1 MDSTPSTRSRNR
13 SPRASTAASGQ
24 NRSVAQ
30 PPAPNVS
37 TQDWIEPPLASPIP
51 SFEDHGGGPYGVLED
66 MQALGSRPTAKVRGR
81 VKPDGPRKNALNKS
95 LANPMATAS
104 NQATPETTPAPME
117 VLPEQPLVIVDDE
130 RDDDYTPRP
139 SKKPAKARLSRSA
152 AINAKSTASPK
163 PTTPSVTASETP
175 VPSSVATPVA
185 SATPV
190 APPVAPPAS
199 SAPTAPARH
208 PPNPLPKDEV
218 IRHLKAFDRV
228 VPIPSD
234 PDQRNLHNVV
244 KAAVRKSM
252 EVGNK
257 ILGLAIQ
264 DVYLESFSNPRL
276 VHLLKGILD
285 QTSTPGEIA
294 VFREHINQ
302 AKKKIKAKETAM
314 KKKLPSEIKRT
325 SSPAPEMVPR
335 PSIEN
340 QAVPRKPKISL
351 KMTKNTKAV
360 SKPVDSPAPLPAKT
374 KPRASSISS
383 SSSLSSLTS
392 IEETPEPQAL
402 MAPHYS
408 PPPYPPRSTVAPT
421 TLAAPV
427 DTNGSGKRSSM
438 EAGNDEDDRQFQA
451 KKQKLDET
459 VNRDA
464 PTEES
469 HVRPD
474 LSAIPK
480 VHKNLMVPPVQLTA
494 SDARSRDIS
503 ADAASS
509 LTEVSSPLSSTSRR
523 NTPKRTSMPAKL
535 FKKKAKTKNSYVS
548 PISGTTRSILSDSTL
563 PRIRDYDYQN
573 ANHNFARRPVKKQAP
588 GQSADEDGTSR
599 RASPGGP
606 DVNEESDNNDYCTAC
621 NTSGFL
627 LCCDGCDS
635 SFHLHC
641 LDPPL
646 SQDAPE
652 LNEAWYC
659 FGCTAKRAQPQRHSR
674 GLFAALLLNLDK
686 RNPSNFVLP
695 QDIREYFDGV
705 ATAKDGKFVEQLAT
719 KTRRGAGYD
728 ELPDHFKTKDAKGQA
743 ILCYNCSLSSL
754 GRREIIT
761 CDQCSAHWH
770 LDCLD
775 PPLANAPYR
784 DHTGRKIRDWLCPL
798 HADHALRAMEVPR
811 LADRQ
816 FQRERRI
823 HMRRPRGAKVVDTA
837 LNRDFINDGV
847 IEIAN
852 DSSDDDSEFE
862 EVDVS
867 GVVYRLPEKGIK
879 LDFIDRVRRG
889 RAAEQYY
896 SNPQAY
902 SRPNKRRA
910 MEQTDFFRRSFVE
923 QRTALDL
930 VGLANQQADLDF
942 NGDQVSGLLTTL
954 IAEAPADVVAQM
966 IEAEKEAKS
975 SDTTGPPSPP
985 ASDQHTEQSLAQQ
998 RKSLELLQTLIARKL
1013 AAMPDQ

>member
-1 MDSTPSTRSRNR
+1 
-13 SPRASTAASGQ
+13 
-24 NRSVAQ
+24 
-30 PPAPNVS
+30 
-37 TQDWIEPPLASPIP
+37 
-51 SFEDHGGGPYGVLED
+51 
-66 MQALGSRPTAKVRGR
+66 
-81 VKPDGPRKNALNKS
+81 
-95 LANPMATAS
+95 
-104 NQATPETTPAPME
+104 
-117 VLPEQPLVIVDDE
+117 
-130 RDDDYTPRP
+130 
-139 SKKPAKARLSRSA
+139 
-152 AINAKSTASPK
+152 
-163 PTTPSVTASETP
+163 
-175 VPSSVATPVA
+175 
-185 SATPV
+185 
-190 APPVAPPAS
+190 
-199 SAPTAPARH
+199 
-208 PPNPLPKDEV
+208 
-218 IRHLKAFDRV
+218 
-228 VPIPSD
+228 
-234 PDQRNLHNVV
+234 
-244 KAAVRKSM
+244 
-252 EVGNK
+252 
-257 ILGLAIQ
+257 
-264 DVYLESFSNPRL
+264 
-276 VHLLKGILD
+276 
-285 QTSTPGEIA
+285 
-294 VFREHINQ
+294 
-302 AKKKIKAKETAM
+302 M

-360 SKPVDSPAPLPAKT
+360 SKPVDLPAPLPAKT

-402 MAPHYS
+402 MAPNY
-408 PPPYPPRSTVAPT
+408 PPYPSRSTVAPT

-535 FKKKAKTKNSYVS
+535 FKKKAKTKNS
-548 PISGTTRSILSDSTL
+548 
-563 PRIRDYDYQN
+563 
-573 ANHNFARRPVKKQAP
+573 PVKKQAP

>member
-1 MDSTPSTRSRNR
+1 MNSTPSTRSRHR
-13 SPRASTAASGQ
+13 SPRVPPAASTQ
-24 NRSVAQ
+24 NRSVVQ
-30 PPAPNVS
+30 PPVQNGS
-37 TQDWIEPPLASPIP
+37 TEDWIEPPLASPIP
-51 SFEDHGGGPYGVLED
+51 SFEEHGGGPYGVLED
-66 MQALGSRPTAKVRGR
+66 MQALGSRPSAKVRGR
-81 VKPDGPRKNALNKS
+81 VKPDAPKKSALGKS
-95 LANPMATAS
+95 FANSMATAS
-104 NQATPETTPAPME
+104 NQGTPEATPAPME
-117 VLPEQPLVIVDDE
+117 ALPEQPLVIVDDE

-152 AINAKSTASPK
+152 ANTVKSTASPK
-163 PTTPSVTASETP
+163 PTTPSVAASETP
-175 VPSSVATPVA
+175 APSSVPTPIA
-185 SATPV
+185 SATPN
-190 APPVAPPAS
+190 APPTAS
-199 SAPTAPARH
+199 AKRPSQGLPKFEEVARH
-208 PPNPLPKDEV
+208 LELFDKAIPLPSTPQQL
-218 IRHLKAFDRV
+218 HLHS
-228 VPIPSD
+228 I
-234 PDQRNLHNVV
+234 V
-244 KAAVRKSM
+244 KAAVRKSI

-257 ILGLAIQ
+257 YLGLAIQ
-264 DVYLESFSNPRL
+264 EVFLQSFSKPEL
-276 VHLLKGILD
+276 VHLLQGILD
-285 QTSTPGEIA
+285 QTSTPQEIL

-302 AKKKIKAKETAM
+302 AKKRIKAKELKNKEVA
-314 KKKLPSEIKRT
+314 SEAKQV
-325 SSPAPEMVPR
+325 SSLAPEMIPH
-335 PSIEN
+335 PSIET

-351 KMTKNTKAV
+351 KPPKKSTQSVANSAQTP
-360 SKPVDSPAPLPAKT
+360 SLPPPTT
-374 KPRASSISS
+374 KPRTSSVSS

-392 IEETPEPQAL
+392 IEEE
-402 MAPHYS
+402 M
-408 PPPYPPRSTVAPT
+408 PPLNPSQLSASAAASA
-421 TLAAPV
+421 TLAAPPE
-427 DTNGSGKRSSM
+427 TNGSVKRSSM
-438 EAGNDEDDRQFQA
+438 EAGNDENDRKFQA
-451 KKQKLDET
+451 KKQKFEQK

-464 PTEES
+464 PTVES

-474 LSAIPK
+474 LPATSNA
-480 VHKNLMVPPVQLTA
+480 HQNLIVPPVQLIANGA
-494 SDARSRDIS
+494 SSKDIS
-503 ADAASS
+503 NGAVSP
-509 LTEVSSPLSSTSRR
+509 LTDVSSPLSSASRN
-523 NTPKRTSMPAKL
+523 NTPKRASMPAKVT
-535 FKKKAKTKNSYVS
+535 KKKAKTKNS
-548 PISGTTRSILSDSTL
+548 
-563 PRIRDYDYQN
+563 
-573 ANHNFARRPVKKQAP
+573 PVKKQAP

-599 RASPGGP
+599 RASPSGP
-606 DVNEESDNNDYCTAC
+606 DVNEESDNNDFCTAC

-646 SQDAPE
+646 SQNAPE

-659 FGCTAKRAQPQRHSR
+659 FGCTAKRAQPQRQSC
-674 GLFAALLLNLDK
+674 GLFAALLLNLEK

-719 KTRRGAGYD
+719 KTRRGAGYE

-798 HADHALRAMEVPR
+798 HADHVLRQMEVPR

-823 HMRRPRGAKVVDTA
+823 HMRRPRAAKVIDTA

-852 DSSDDDSEFE
+852 DSSDDESEFE
-862 EVDVS
+862 EIDVS

-879 LDFIDRVRRG
+879 LDFIDRVRRV

-896 SNPQAY
+896 NNRQTY
-902 SRPNKRRA
+902 SRPSKKRK
-910 MEQTDFFRRSFVE
+910 MQHHDEKNSFFRRSFAE

-942 NGDQVSGLLTTL
+942 NGDQVSSLLTTL
-954 IAEAPADVVAQM
+954 IAEAPADVVEQM
-966 IEAEKEAKS
+966 IEAEKAAQP
-975 SDTTGPPSPP
+975 SDTAGPPSPP
-985 ASDQHTEQSLAQQ
+985 ASDQHTEQSAAQQ
-998 RKSLELLQTLIARKL
+998 RKTLELLQTLIARKL
-1013 AAMPDQ
+1013 ATLPDQ